1 MSRSCYF
8 CMEWIVDWCMF
19 LCAACSRAKQN
30 GSRTSRSSR
39 KCGTR
44 RLSLA
49 DGHLSSSGTGT
60 TPTTT
65 ALTSMTRPAN
75 PTSVLSRWVL
85 ALSNESAAHYRR
97 TSERMTSESARHCAQ
112 CRIPFFEAKVRWQG
126 RLISWRFFFFVK
138 CSWSFSVDD
147 KAVVELEFLHRTQQ
161 QYKYGQIGLADCHLL
176 PTFLYSSP
184 QFQDLN

>member
-1 MSRSCYF
+1 MSRSCCF

-39 KCGTR
+39 KCETR

-75 PTSVLSRWVL
+75 PTSILSRWVL

-112 CRIPFFEAKVRWQG
+112 CRIPLFEAKVRWQG
-126 RLISWRFFFFVK
+126 RLISWRFFFFFVK
-138 CSWSFSVDD
+138 CSF
-147 KAVVELEFLHRTQQ
+147 ELEFISLNWNFCTARNSNTNMV
-161 QYKYGQIGLADCHLL
+161 KLALRIATCYL
-176 PTFLYSSP
+176 PFCTLRHSSKTWIK
-184 QFQDLN
+184 

>member
-1 MSRSCYF
+1 MSRSCCF

-44 RLSLA
+44 RPSLA
-49 DGHLSSSGTGT
+49 DRSRSNAASSRIWHLSSSGTGT

-75 PTSVLSRWVL
+75 PTSILSRWVL

-97 TSERMTSESARHCAQ
+97 TFERMTSESARHCAQ
-112 CRIPFFEAKVRWQG
+112 CRIPLFEAKVRWQG
-126 RLISWRFFFFVK
+126 RLISWRFFFKF
-138 CSWSFSVDD
+138 WLWGFNVDD
-147 KAVVELEFLHRTQQ
+147 EAVVGLEFLR
-161 QYKYGQIGLADCHLL
+161 
-176 PTFLYSSP
+176 
-184 QFQDLN
+184 N